1 MRVDAHLHVA
11 ACLTGVEFHGDRL
24 SGGVLVAHGEFHH
37 VVRISRVDFERDD
50 GGDAQP
56 VLRTHAVQGVARCRD
71 GGVVLRCGGDAQ
83 LQLTLGAWEEGET
96 HAHVLRGPR
105 SNPRADLPA
114 NLSDHA
120 LRHHEADVET
130 VRLVAVVADL
140 EFHRLS
146 RVSGDVGLIGI
157 LVEDRHGCRVKDL
170 HRDLEGLPHGVVVH
184 VSSNDRRGVETGFE
198 AQWHVELEGHTG
210 LAVPGVQQRGLFG
223 EQLGLE
229 PPVGLLQFERVLFF
243 RVSGV
248 DQRQRNHTGLAVG
261 SAADL
266 ILFRGEGQRTEHG
279 DLDVAHQHIGAKQR
293 TAAGRAGGAE
303 VEGNRAWRRQL
314 VGRHVEVQVHR
325 FTLVQVDRK
334 RHNRAS
340 IVHHKSGPVRFGK
353 DRTQAVIRIPIA
365 GVLQAER
372 DEPGLAGQQGIREQR
387 RVAVELDAVL
397 FRHAHWNGE
406 HALHF
411 AVGVIVEG
419 HVPILL
425 LHVGTRWDGQVEP
438 HAGGHASVEI
448 LEDDVVVVVVR
459 VEVRVD
465 ADLQVWAHPRGV
477 ADLGKHADRGRL
489 VPVVGDVTLQ
499 DQQAVWW
506 RGKAALRVVAIHVQG
521 ELVNLADAELDE
533 VVDVHAF
540 AGTAA
545 VRVEQEAVVPRVAA
559 EEDVRVAEGWNL
571 CPIHLRV
578 PREVGPIAG
587 AAGRCALAQVPVE
600 RLHGVVV
607 LTGRAPHLDG
617 DGVTVVGRTPR
628 ADMELR

>member
-1 MRVDAHLHVA
+1 MICIGRVDLKRN
-11 ACLTGVEFHGDRL
+11 DR
-24 SGGVLVAHGEFHH
+24 GNPE
-37 VVRISRVDFERDD
+37 
-50 GGDAQP
+50 P

-71 GGVVLRCGGDAQ
+71 GGVVLRGGGDAE
-83 LQLTLGAWEEGET
+83 LQLP
-96 HAHVLRGPR
+96 LRTWHERERYRRFPGFPWDK
-105 SNPRADLPA
+105 PRADFGHVSNHTVRHNEA
-114 NLSDHA
+114 HA
-120 LRHHEADVET
+120 EP
-130 VRLVAVVADL
+130 VRLVAVVADFKL
-140 EFHRLS
+140 HELRWIA
-146 RVSGDVGLIGI
+146 GNVGLVCV
-157 LVEDRHGCRVKDL
+157 LVKHRHRRSIQDFK
-170 HRDLEGLPHGVVVH
+170 RNLEGLPHGVVGH
-184 VSSNDRRGVETGFE
+184 VPGNDRQCVEAGFE
-198 AQWHVELEGHTG
+198 AQRHVEPERDAR
-210 LAVPGVQQRGLFG
+210 LAVPSVEDGSLVSEKIGNCVVHLLQFKGVLLFGVPGVQQG
-223 EQLGLE
+223 QL
-229 PPVGLLQFERVLFF
+229 
-243 RVSGV
+243 
-248 DQRQRNHTGLAVG
+248 DHTGLTVG
-261 SAADL
+261 EAANL
-266 ILFRGEGQRTEHG
+266 VVLRGERQRAEHG
-279 DLDVAHQHIGAKQR
+279 HLDVAHKNVGAKQR
-293 TAAGRAGGAE
+293 TAAGWAGGAE

-314 VGRHVEVQVHR
+314 VGRHVEVQVDR

-334 RHNRAS
+334 RHNRAGL
-340 IVHHKSGPVRFGK
+340 VHHKSSPVRFGK

-397 FRHAHWNGE
+397 FRHAHRNGE
-406 HALHF
+406 HALHL

-425 LHVGTRWDGQVEP
+425 LHVGARWNGQVEP
-438 HAGGHASVEI
+438 DAGGHACVEI

-499 DQQAVWW
+499 DQQAVWR

-540 AGTAA
+540 ARTAA

-607 LTGRAPHLDG
+607 LAGWAPHLDG

-628 ADMELR
+628 TNMELR